1 MKRTTEDQRDLL
13 AGEYVL
19 GTMQGPARER
29 YDRLRTDDAP
39 YCYAVDDWE
48 VRLAPLAEALPE
60 ARPPESVWRNAR
72 AAIAADQRAVRRRRI
87 AVGLVLTAAAVALAV
102 VLALILG

>member
-1 MKRTTEDQRDLL
+1 MKHTTEEQRDLL

-29 YDRLRTDDAP
+29 YDRLRTDDVP

-60 ARPPESVWRNAR
+60 VRPPESVWRNAR
-72 AAIAADQRAVRRRRI
+72 AEIAAERAAVRRRRTAVGI
-87 AVGLVLTAAAVALAV
+87 AVAAAALA
-102 VLALILG
+102 LAAALTLTLS